1 MKPAQSTIQGS
12 DLLTLNRGPGSDESM
27 QNRGALAHLC
37 CFPGEDGLS
46 IRDWSER
53 SMPVTEGILE
63 RLVEHMDPDRE
74 KRLNGL
80 PIPAFAVGTPVA
92 RRPLSTCSQTG
103 SHALSVQDELSE
115 SSGCH

>member
-1 MKPAQSTIQGS
+1 
-12 DLLTLNRGPGSDESM
+12 M

-53 SMPVTEGILE
+53 AMPVTEGILE

-74 KRLNGL
+74 KRLNGF
-80 PIPAFAVGTPVA
+80 PIPAHLLALDHPARHDLVDGRFDKGGGDRGALAMPRPIVRQGVGVRVQIARQLTEVRAQVVA
-92 RRPLSTCSQTG
+92 P
-103 SHALSVQDELSE
+103 
-115 SSGCH
+115 